1 MVEDV
6 DLIAEDRSTN
16 KQPVFLCEL
25 MDEMDGLGDKTD
37 CIFILTTNRPEILE
51 PALAARPGRVD
62 QAIEF
67 RSPMPIADGRLF
79 ELYGRL
85 LDLQWVDLDRWIAQT
100 DGASPAFIAELLRKA
115 ALFAAERGEEV
126 PLKIRNA
133 DIDQAIKE
141 LVFFGGDLT
150 QKLLGYRRET

>member
-1 MVEDV
+1 
-6 DLIAEDRSTN
+6 
-16 KQPVFLCEL
+16 
-25 MDEMDGLGDKTD
+25 
-37 CIFILTTNRPEILE
+37 
-51 PALAARPGRVD
+51 
-62 QAIEF
+62 
-67 RSPMPIADGRLF
+67 MPIADGCLF